1 MAKRA
6 LPSCS
11 SQALL
16 CFAGRLP
23 FPLSSSH
30 GQASPVEPPQLNFWF
45 NTSFRSLCC
54 QIGRVGSGGYGW
66 DAVAARKPLFTAH
79 SGRKRA
85 LIPRKLFCVPEQP
98 LAGGKVA
105 VLPGR
110 PFPAAAEGHRCSGAP
125 AQARIR
131 GVQPFVPGCSGCSAQ
146 CAPQGPG
153 DSSPLRLRGGKCCS
167 PHPSFSTRGNHRG
180 PGQPFPALSVSQRH
194 CHTHQSRR
202 KKGEL
207 PFVQTAL
214 PLQLAPI
221 PSSPTTLSLPLHEGD
236 LATLLVLTQRCHRH
250 PMQA

>member
-45 NTSFRSLCC
+45 NTSFRSLFC

-98 LAGGKVA
+98 LAGGEGGGTA
-105 VLPGR
+105 RAALSRCCGR
-110 PFPAAAEGHRCSGAP
+110 PPLQRCTRTGTDP
-125 AQARIR
+125 R
-131 GVQPFVPGCSGCSAQ
+131 GTAFRAWL
-146 CAPQGPG
+146 
-153 DSSPLRLRGGKCCS
+153 LRLLCTMCPPG
-167 PHPSFSTRGNHRG
+167 TRGQ
-180 PGQPFPALSVSQRH
+180 QPTQAPWWQVLLTPPEFQH
-194 CHTHQSRR
+194 
-202 KKGEL
+202 KG
-207 PFVQTAL
+207 
-214 PLQLAPI
+214 
-221 PSSPTTLSLPLHEGD
+221 
-236 LATLLVLTQRCHRH
+236 
-250 PMQA
+250 